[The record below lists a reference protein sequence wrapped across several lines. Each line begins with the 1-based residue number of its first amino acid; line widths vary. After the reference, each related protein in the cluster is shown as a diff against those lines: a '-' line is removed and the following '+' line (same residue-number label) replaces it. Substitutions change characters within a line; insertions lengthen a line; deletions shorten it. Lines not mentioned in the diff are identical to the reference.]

1 MSGDEDCVTYLGV
14 PCDSN
19 FGSENFKPV
28 IMNYSLG
35 NSTLNMSPDGLAL
48 DGPSTYVEV
57 AIFVIVCFV
66 LSLIGF
72 GNRRRVWQLNRNAEN
87 RVEDE

>member
-35 NSTLNMSPDGLAL
+35 NSTLNVSPDGLAL

-57 AIFVIVCFV
+57 AIFVIVCFANIYYSASAV
-66 LSLIGF
+66 LTPVQGTC
-72 GNRRRVWQLNRNAEN
+72 A
-87 RVEDE
+87 